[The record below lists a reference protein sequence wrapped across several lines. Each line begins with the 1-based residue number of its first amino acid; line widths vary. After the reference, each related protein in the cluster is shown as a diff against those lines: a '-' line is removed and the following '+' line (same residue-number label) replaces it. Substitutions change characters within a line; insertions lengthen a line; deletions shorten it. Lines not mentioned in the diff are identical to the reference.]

1 VSLTQLPRLS
11 SYDRDAAA
19 VNIKYEDFSIFVGAK
34 AASSAGRFAN
44 IGSRKA
50 GIPHPVVESRRTPV
64 RRAQSAILSESS
76 LTPIFLGCIP
86 FKGGL
91 PPRTAESLSVNDD
104 NKEAWRASKTMGLD
118 ITGRYRYPAPRAAWL
133 AQHVE
138 PVIDPDLPIIDPHHH
153 IWEEAGNPYLL
164 DDLIGDLDTGHR
176 IEATVFVQAHYG
188 YRTSGPEEL
197 RCVGETEKATALA
210 EEAQRRNY
218 APAICAGIV
227 GFADLLLGSGV
238 ARVLEAHVE
247 AGKGRFRGVRH
258 SVSRDTN
265 FPDGIV
271 LRPAQ
276 AGLLGDATYREGL
289 AAIARGGL
297 SYDCMCYH
305 QQIPELTAMA
315 RAVPDLA
322 IVLDHYGTILGVAPK
337 TLQHGAAISLNSR
350 PVRTS
355 RSSSAAWA

>member
-1 VSLTQLPRLS
+1 
-11 SYDRDAAA
+11 
-19 VNIKYEDFSIFVGAK
+19 
-34 AASSAGRFAN
+34 
-44 IGSRKA
+44 
-50 GIPHPVVESRRTPV
+50 
-64 RRAQSAILSESS
+64 
-76 LTPIFLGCIP
+76 
-86 FKGGL
+86 
-91 PPRTAESLSVNDD
+91 
-104 NKEAWRASKTMGLD
+104 MGLD

-322 IVLDHYGTILGVAPK
+322 IVLDHYGTILGVGPYESNRAE
-337 TLQHGAAISLNSR
+337 NF
-350 PVRTS
+350 
-355 RSSSAAWA
+355 AAWRRDLAELATCPNVSIKLGGMGMIICGPTWHEQPTPPDSATLAEVWRPYVETCIELFGADRCMFESNFPVDKAMYSYPVLWNAFKRLAAGASAEEKSALFHDTASRFYRLG